1 MNKGTGVMNAK
12 MIENRDGA
20 ARHVLLKDY
29 LTMTL
34 AILLSAIGVYFF
46 KFPNQ
51 TLDFIGLIFLY

>member
-1 MNKGTGVMNAK
+1 MNAK
-12 MIENRDGA
+12 MTENRDGA

-46 KFPNQ
+46 KFP
-51 TLDFIGLIFLY
+51 IIFPPAG